1 MSVMSFDSML
11 PVIFMALMG
20 VSMLIYVVSDGYDL
34 GVGMLMHRA
43 TPAEKDVMVASIGP
57 FWDANETWL
66 VLGVGILLVAFPKAH
81 GVVLGE
87 LYLPVTLMLI
97 GLTLRGVAFD
107 FRVKAKD
114 THKTMWDRLFFAGS
128 VLASVSQGW
137 MLGRY
142 ISGFGEG
149 WNYPVFAAAI
159 AVALPMAYALM
170 GATWL
175 VMKTEG
181 ELQERAIGW
190 AKLAWGPMVIG
201 MVLISMATPWVSASV
216 RERWFA
222 LPEIIALMAI
232 PLMTGVA
239 LLAVRALLNSQAVRG
254 AECWVPFVLLIMV
267 FVLGFLG
274 LAYSIYPFVVIDKL
288 TIWQAASSPEAL
300 KVILI
305 GTCISVPA
313 IAAYTVFS
321 YRVFRGKTGELR
333 YA

>member
-1 MSVMSFDSML
+1 MNIMSFDSML

-20 VSMLIYVVSDGYDL
+20 ISMLVYVVSDGYDL

-43 TPAEKDVMVASIGP
+43 TDAEKDVMVASIGP

-66 VLGVGILLVAFPKAH
+66 VLGIGILLVAFPKAH
-81 GVVLGE
+81 GLVLGE

-114 THKTMWDRLFFAGS
+114 THKQTWDRLFFAGS
-128 VLASVSQGW
+128 LIASVSQGW

-142 ISGFGEG
+142 ISGFGDG
-149 WNYPVFAAAI
+149 WNYPLFAAAI
-159 AVALPMAYALM
+159 AIALPMAYALL
-170 GATWL
+170 GAAWL

-190 AKLAWGPMVIG
+190 AQLAWGPMVAG
-201 MVLISMATPWVSASV
+201 MVLISMATPWVSATV

-232 PLMTGVA
+232 PLVTGIA
-239 LLAVRALLNSQAVRG
+239 LVTVRVLLKTQIVRG
-254 AECWVPFVLLIMV
+254 PLCWLPFVTLIGV

-288 TIWQAASSPEAL
+288 TIWQAASSPAAL
-300 KVILI
+300 KVILF
-305 GTCISVPA
+305 GVCISVPA
-313 IAAYTVFS
+313 IAGYTVFS
-321 YRVFRGKTGELR
+321 YRVFRGKTGELK